1 VKENETALHD
11 HCEISSGRI
20 AIRPDRPFCF
30 PTRTKR
36 IMQELDVVSMLRVLP
51 GIVLGLTVH
60 EYAHT
65 LVALRLGDDTAKL
78 AGRLTLNPLKHID
91 PIGFVFL
98 LVAGFGWAKPVLIDG
113 RKLRHPRRDD
123 ILISLAGPV
132 SNLLFAVFIAVLL
145 KICLTLAPYNGET
158 AYREVLNV
166 CIAGLYINIG
176 LFIFNLIP
184 LPPLDGSHLITS
196 FVSTKSVAIAHMF
209 FRYGA
214 YAFLAII
221 VLERVAHINL
231 LPINV
236 LVDFIAKGLFGA
248 LGLFQR

>member
-1 VKENETALHD
+1 
-11 HCEISSGRI
+11 
-20 AIRPDRPFCF
+20 
-30 PTRTKR
+30 
-36 IMQELDVVSMLRVLP
+36 MQELDFESIVRVLP
-51 GIVLGLTVH
+51 GIILGLTVH

-65 LVALRLGDDTAKL
+65 LVALRLGDDTAKQ

-91 PIGFVFL
+91 PIGFIFL
-98 LVAGFGWAKPVLIDG
+98 LVAGFGWAKPVLIDAG
-113 RKLRHPRRDD
+113 KLRHPRRDD

-132 SNLLFAVFIAVLL
+132 SNLLLAVLIALVL
-145 KICLTLAPYNGET
+145 KACLALAPYNGET
-158 AYREVLNV
+158 VYREVLNV

-176 LFIFNLIP
+176 LFVFNLIP

-196 FVSTKSVAIAHMF
+196 LVSRRSIAIAQLF

-214 YAFLAII
+214 YAFLAVI

-236 LVDFIAKGLFGA
+236 LVDFIAKGLFAA
-248 LGLFQR
+248 LGLFQH

>member
-1 VKENETALHD
+1 
-11 HCEISSGRI
+11 
-20 AIRPDRPFCF
+20 
-30 PTRTKR
+30 
-36 IMQELDVVSMLRVLP
+36 MQELDFGSMARVLP
-51 GIVLGLTVH
+51 GIILGLTVH

-78 AGRLTLNPLKHID
+78 AGRLTLNPVKHID
-91 PIGFVFL
+91 PIGFIFL

-113 RKLRHPRRDD
+113 SKLRHPRRDD

-132 SNLLFAVFIAVLL
+132 SNLLFAVLIALVL
-145 KICLTLAPYNGET
+145 KICLTLEPYNGET
-158 AYREVLNV
+158 VYREVLNV
-166 CIAGLYINIG
+166 CIAGLYINIA

-196 FVSTKSVAIAHMF
+196 LVSTRSIAISQLF

-214 YAFLAII
+214 YAFFAII
-221 VLERVAHINL
+221 VLERIAHINL

-248 LGLFQR
+248 LGLFQQ

>member
-1 VKENETALHD
+1 
-11 HCEISSGRI
+11 
-20 AIRPDRPFCF
+20 
-30 PTRTKR
+30 
-36 IMQELDVVSMLRVLP
+36 MQELDIVSMLRVLP
-51 GIVLGLTVH
+51 GIILGLTVH

-65 LVALRLGDDTAKL
+65 LVALRLGDDTAKQ

-91 PIGFVFL
+91 PIGFIFL
-98 LVAGFGWAKPVLIDG
+98 LVAGFGWAKPVIIDG
-113 RKLRHPRRDD
+113 SKLRHPRRDD

-132 SNLLFAVFIAVLL
+132 SNLLFAILIALVT
-145 KICLTLAPYNGET
+145 KICLTLAPYHGET
-158 AYREVLNV
+158 VYREVLNV

-196 FVSTKSVAIAHMF
+196 LVSTKSIAIAQLF

-214 YAFLAII
+214 YALLAII
-221 VLERVAHINL
+221 VLERVAHVNL

-236 LVDFIAKGLFGA
+236 LVDFIAKGIFGL
-248 LGLFQR
+248 LGLFRR

>member
-1 VKENETALHD
+1 
-11 HCEISSGRI
+11 
-20 AIRPDRPFCF
+20 
-30 PTRTKR
+30 
-36 IMQELDVVSMLRVLP
+36 MQELDFESILRVLP
-51 GIVLGLTVH
+51 GIILGLTVH

-65 LVALRLGDDTAKL
+65 LVALRLGDDTAQQ

-91 PIGFVFL
+91 PIGFIFL
-98 LVAGFGWAKPVLIDG
+98 LVAGFGWAKPVLIDAS
-113 RKLRHPRRDD
+113 KLRHPRRDD
-123 ILISLAGPV
+123 ILISVAGPV
-132 SNLLFAVFIAVLL
+132 SNLLLAIVIALIL
-145 KICLTLAPYNGET
+145 KVCLTFAPYNGET

-166 CIAGLYINIG
+166 CIAGLYVNIG

-184 LPPLDGSHLITS
+184 LPPLDGSHLIMS
-196 FVSTKSVAIAHMF
+196 LVSTRSIATAQLF

-221 VLERVAHINL
+221 VLERVVHVNL

-236 LVDFIAKGLFGA
+236 LVDFIAKSMFGL

>member
-1 VKENETALHD
+1 LFSDQDK
-11 HCEISSGRI
+11 
-20 AIRPDRPFCF
+20 
-30 PTRTKR
+30 RT
-36 IMQELDVVSMLRVLP
+36 MQQLDFVSMLRVLP
-51 GIVLGLTVH
+51 GIILGLTVH

-65 LVALRLGDDTAKL
+65 LIALRLGDDTSKL

-91 PIGFVFL
+91 PIGFIFL

-113 RKLRHPRRDD
+113 RKLQHPRRDD

-132 SNLLFAVFIAVLL
+132 SNLLLAIAIAILL
-145 KICLTLAPYNGET
+145 KVCLTIAPYNGQA

-166 CIAGLYINIG
+166 CIAALYINIG

-196 FVSTKSVAIAHMF
+196 VVSRKSLAIAHMF

-221 VLERVAHINL
+221 VLERVVHINL

-236 LVDFIAKGLFGA
+236 AVDFTAQGMFHVLN
-248 LGLFQR
+248 LFQR

>member
-1 VKENETALHD
+1 
-11 HCEISSGRI
+11 
-20 AIRPDRPFCF
+20 
-30 PTRTKR
+30 
-36 IMQELDVVSMLRVLP
+36 MQELDFESIVRVLP
-51 GIVLGLTVH
+51 GIILGLTVH

-65 LVALRLGDDTAKL
+65 LVALRLGDDTAKQ

-91 PIGFVFL
+91 PIGFIFL
-98 LVAGFGWAKPVLIDG
+98 LVAGFGWAKPVLIDVS
-113 RKLRHPRRDD
+113 KLRHPRRDD

-132 SNLLFAVFIAVLL
+132 SNLLLAVLIALVL
-145 KICLTLAPYNGET
+145 KICLTLEPYNGET
-158 AYREVLNV
+158 VYREVLNV

-196 FVSTKSVAIAHMF
+196 LVSTKSIAIAQLF

-214 YAFLAII
+214 YALLAII

-231 LPINV
+231 LPINI
-236 LVDFIAKGLFGA
+236 LVDFIAKSMFGL
-248 LGLFQR
+248 LGLFRS

>member
-1 VKENETALHD
+1 
-11 HCEISSGRI
+11 
-20 AIRPDRPFCF
+20 
-30 PTRTKR
+30 
-36 IMQELDVVSMLRVLP
+36 MQELDFESIVRVLP
-51 GIVLGLTVH
+51 GIILGLTVH

-65 LVALRLGDDTAKL
+65 LVALRLGDDTAKQ

-91 PIGFVFL
+91 PIGFIFL
-98 LVAGFGWAKPVLIDG
+98 LVAGFGWAKPVLIDVS
-113 RKLRHPRRDD
+113 KLRHPRRDD
-123 ILISLAGPV
+123 ILISLAGPL
-132 SNLLFAVFIAVLL
+132 SNLLLAVLIALVL
-145 KICLTLAPYNGET
+145 KVCLTLEPYNGET
-158 AYREVLNV
+158 VYREVLNV

-196 FVSTKSVAIAHMF
+196 LVSTKSIAIAQLF

-214 YAFLAII
+214 YALLAII

-231 LPINV
+231 LPINI
-236 LVDFIAKGLFGA
+236 LVDFIAKSMFGL

>member
-1 VKENETALHD
+1 
-11 HCEISSGRI
+11 
-20 AIRPDRPFCF
+20 
-30 PTRTKR
+30 
-36 IMQELDVVSMLRVLP
+36 MQELDFESILRVLP
-51 GIVLGLTVH
+51 GIILGLTVH

-65 LVALRLGDDTAKL
+65 LVALRLGDDTAKQ

-91 PIGFVFL
+91 PIGFIFL
-98 LVAGFGWAKPVLIDG
+98 LVAGFGWAKPVLIDVS
-113 RKLRHPRRDD
+113 KLRHPRRDD

-132 SNLLFAVFIAVLL
+132 SNLLLAVLIALVL
-145 KICLTLAPYNGET
+145 KICLTLEPYNGET
-158 AYREVLNV
+158 VYREVLNV

-196 FVSTKSVAIAHMF
+196 LVSTKSIAIAQLF

-214 YAFLAII
+214 YALLAII

-231 LPINV
+231 LPINI
-236 LVDFIAKGLFGA
+236 LVDFIAKSMFGL
-248 LGLFQR
+248 LGLFRS